1 MDLHFDEKT
10 GKANKVVERYL
21 ANSYRKAIEK
31 IVDFLSLE
39 LPYSEIPNSLFN
51 EVHQFIDDVR
61 NKFVND
67 TLIYYFEQAYIN
79 VIDCRK
85 ILISF
90 YETIAQLED
99 IYLYKTMYKKSSFHY
114 GYKKYEGMINEIG
127 NKQVWRTPVL
137 FLL

>member
-1 MDLHFDEKT
+1 MNLHYDEKT

-61 NKFVND
+61 KKFIND

-99 IYLYKTMYKKSSFHY
+99 IYLYKTMYKKSSFHHDY
-114 GYKKYEGMINEIG
+114 EKYEGMINEID
-127 NKQVWRTPVL
+127 NKQV
-137 FLL
+137 

>member
-1 MDLHFDEKT
+1 MNLHYDEKT

-31 IVDFLSLE
+31 IVDFLSFF
-39 LPYSEIPNSLFN
+39 EISNDLFT
-51 EVHQFIDDVR
+51 EVHQFIDNVR
-61 NKFVND
+61 NEFVDN

-90 YETIAQLED
+90 HETIAQLED
-99 IYLYKTMYKKSSFHY
+99 IYLYKTMYKKSSFHHDY
-114 GYKKYEGMINEIG
+114 EKYEGMINEID
-127 NKQVWRTPVL
+127 NKQV
-137 FLL
+137 

>member
-1 MDLHFDEKT
+1 MNLHYDEKT

-39 LPYSEIPNSLFN
+39 LPYSEISNDLFN
-51 EVHQFIDDVR
+51 EAHQFIDNVR
-61 NKFVND
+61 NEFVND

-79 VIDCRK
+79 AIDCRK
-85 ILISF
+85 MFVSF

-99 IYLYKTMYKKSSFHY
+99 IYLYKTMYKKSNFHY
-114 GYKKYEGMINEIG
+114 GYEIYEKMINEID

>member
-1 MDLHFDEKT
+1 MNLHYDEET
-10 GKANKVVERYL
+10 GKANKIVERYL
-21 ANSYRKAIEK
+21 ANNYRKAIEK

-39 LPYSEIPNSLFN
+39 LPYSKIPNSLFN
-51 EVHQFIDDVR
+51 EAHQFIDDVR

-114 GYKKYEGMINEIG
+114 GYEKYEGMINEID
-127 NKQVWRTPVL
+127 NKQVKQV
-137 FLL
+137 